1 MPDKEDIFT
10 KCNNNKNIKDEE
22 KDIELEIASIFG
34 NNLSKQELFDRFLT
48 YRRRLARLA
57 AVQAIYLFEAKGCL
71 LGSAGGNLF
80 EQSDD
85 NNFIETC
92 QEVISFYKS
101 YFFTPQEYGWVKKN
115 KKIDEDF
122 MFSLVA
128 NTLASLHE
136 IDVFIQNRLTG
147 TWVVEKLD
155 AVLRAII
162 RCAVAEIMV
171 GDFIEKAVL
180 CSEYTNVASNFFSS
194 KEVGFVNGIVDKLYG
209 DVIKKHPFLSK

>member
-1 MPDKEDIFT
+1 M
-10 KCNNNKNIKDEE
+10 N
-22 KDIELEIASIFG
+22 IFG

-48 YRRRLARLA
+48 YRRRLARLS
-57 AVQAIYLFEAKGCL
+57 AVQAIYLFEAKGFL
-71 LGSAGGNLF
+71 SGSAGGNLF

-85 NNFIETC
+85 SNFVETC

-101 YFFTPQEYGWVKKN
+101 YFFTPQEYGWTKKD

-128 NTLASLHE
+128 NALMNLNE
-136 IDVFIQNRLTG
+136 IDTFIQNRLSG

-155 AVLRAII
+155 AVLRSII
-162 RCAVAEIMV
+162 RCAVAEIMI

-180 CSEYTNVASNFFSS
+180 CSEYTNVASNFFSQ
-194 KEVGFVNGIVDKLYG
+194 KEVGFINGIVDRLYG
-209 DVIKKHPFLSK
+209 DVIKKHPFLLK